1 MSTQRGQAAAWAPQR
16 TKAVVLGCT
25 VPSSSRK
32 LISHLGCQMRYQLLA
47 LAFQPGVGL
56 WGPGHPESGPRY
68 ASLLQPAGWG
78 REDTVLPPFSE
89 PRPADLFNIN

>member
-1 MSTQRGQAAAWAPQR
+1 MSTQRGQAAARAPQR

-32 LISHLGCQMRYQLLA
+32 LIPHLGCQMRYQLLA

-56 WGPGHPESGPRY
+56 WGPGQPESGLDML
-68 ASLLQPAGWG
+68 ASSSLQG
-78 REDTVLPPFSE
+78 RHGAPSFHW
-89 PRPADLFNIN
+89 A

>member
-1 MSTQRGQAAAWAPQR
+1 MSTQRGQAAARAPQR

-32 LISHLGCQMRYQLLA
+32 QLGCQMRYQLLA
-47 LAFQPGVGL
+47 LTFQAGVGL

-78 REDTVLPPFSE
+78 REDMVLPPFPA
-89 PRPADLFNIN
+89 PRPADLFNLN